1 MATGRPGTA
10 WHHGL
15 YKRRYSFT
23 APRARVLVRR
33 TKLHDVLR
41 RPVGA
46 YKSFCEACSSKG
58 RSHSLGQIR
67 RVGPGGPENVKGDIA
82 ASRVAANELAQRPG
96 AGKKDASFCAG
107 ARVQQGEAAARTKCL
122 ETCSKVE
129 PLRTFSPESR
139 ILATAPIRGH
149 HQIQGIRFI
158 DFVGRWFSPLCVR
171 DCQRHRVCGNLRAI
185 FIRFLARSLMQIGRR
200 RAEAE

>member
-1 MATGRPGTA
+1 MVDAQPNEAGRAEDRRKKHDDLRRVDRVSA
-10 WHHGL
+10 WHDRV

-46 YKSFCEACSSKG
+46 YASFGEACSSKG

-67 RVGPGGPENVKGDIA
+67 RVGPGGAENMKGDIA
-82 ASRVAANELAQRPG
+82 ASGVAANELVQRPG

-122 ETCSKVE
+122 ETWS
-129 PLRTFSPESR
+129 
-139 ILATAPIRGH
+139 
-149 HQIQGIRFI
+149 
-158 DFVGRWFSPLCVR
+158 LC
-171 DCQRHRVCGNLRAI
+171 DI
-185 FIRFLARSLMQIGRR
+185 FPVAG
-200 RAEAE
+200 

>member
-1 MATGRPGTA
+1 MKVHA
-10 WHHGL
+10 
-15 YKRRYSFT
+15 
-23 APRARVLVRR
+23 
-33 TKLHDVLR
+33 VLR

-46 YKSFCEACSSKG
+46 YESFGEACSQKG

-122 ETCSKVE
+122 ETWSLC
-129 PLRTFSPESR
+129 
-139 ILATAPIRGH
+139 
-149 HQIQGIRFI
+149 GIFP
-158 DFVGRWFSPLCVR
+158 VAG
-171 DCQRHRVCGNLRAI
+171 
-185 FIRFLARSLMQIGRR
+185 
-200 RAEAE
+200 